1 MILEASIE
9 TNFLSAL
16 YDYDKLNLSDKTF
29 FYLSFIKLNITY
41 DNNQFN
47 YYYFAFLN

>member
-29 FYLSFIKLNITY
+29 FYLSFIKLN
-41 DNNQFN
+41 NNQFN